1 MRNNNFDEF
10 KDDIE
15 LLSLQYT
22 YNSLLLH
29 IINYN
34 YCIKNNN
41 KTGAE
46 HNCKQ
51 AMEIIDCH
59 KERFEVVGITKHV
72 KINGFLS
79 IFNKCKPYMLHNLDD
94 DVIQH
99 FANKLLRDFL
109 NSVVLV

>member
-10 KDDIE
+10 KDDME

-46 HNCKQ
+46 
-51 AMEIIDCH
+51 
-59 KERFEVVGITKHV
+59 IT
-72 KINGFLS
+72 INRLW
-79 IFNKCKPYMLHNLDD
+79 
-94 DVIQH
+94 
-99 FANKLLRDFL
+99 KL
-109 NSVVLV
+109 

>member
-10 KDDIE
+10 KDDME

-46 HNCKQ
+46 INYKQ
-51 AMEIIDCH
+51 AMENY
-59 KERFEVVGITKHV
+59 R
-72 KINGFLS
+72 LS
-79 IFNKCKPYMLHNLDD
+79 QGTF
-94 DVIQH
+94 
-99 FANKLLRDFL
+99 
-109 NSVVLV
+109 

>member
-1 MRNNNFDEF
+1 MRNNNYDEF

-46 HNCKQ
+46 HNYKQ
-51 AMEIIDCH
+51 AMEIVDCH
-59 KERFEVVGITKHV
+59 KERFEISGITKHV
-72 KINGFLS
+72 KINGFIT
-79 IFNKCKPYMLHNLDD
+79 IFSKCKPYMLHNLDD

>member
-34 YCIKNNN
+34 YCIKKNN

-46 HNCKQ
+46 HNYKQ
-51 AMEIIDCH
+51 AMEIVDCH
-59 KERFEVVGITKHV
+59 KECFEIVGITKHV
-72 KINGFLS
+72 KINGFIN
-79 IFNKCKPYMLHNLDD
+79 IFSKCKPYMLHNLDD